1 MVAISVEERP
11 TAVLPPVTPPRSPG
25 RLLDPLAVALLAA
38 LVGSVALSRPSLWF
52 DESATVS
59 ASASRSLP
67 DLWKLLTHIDAV
79 HGLFYL
85 LMHGWF
91 CLVPPTEFWIR
102 VPSCL
107 AVGIAAAGVVVLAR
121 QFLPRSTA
129 IYAGIVFAILP
140 RVTWAAV
147 EGRSYAL
154 QAVAAVWLTVLLINA
169 VRRHRGWL
177 WVAYSLALML
187 AILLNIYLVLLVP
200 VHAVVTP
207 LLRRQRSIVVWWA
220 VSSAVGVGALTPL
233 MLFASGQ
240 SFQVAWIHSLTWNS
254 LVDVSLHQYFDNSV
268 PFALVTALIFV
279 AALAIRFTGR
289 WDSVGDT
296 RRILLICAAWMVV
309 PTAISLIYSALS
321 DPLYYPRYLFFTT
334 PAMAIVMAICI
345 TAVARRPRWIALVL
359 VALAVAAIPNYLLSQ
374 RQRYAK
380 EGWDYSDVADL
391 ITAKAA
397 PGDCLLVDN
406 TVGWLPGP
414 VRALLA
420 ARPAAF
426 APLVD
431 IGRGAPA
438 AERETLWDGHI
449 AVWLIVG
456 RLYKC
461 STLWTITTHDT
472 KLPNHQSGT
481 SLPPGRGFDRAPS
494 YLVPKSVGFQ
504 IVERWQFHRTQ
515 VIKSTR

>member
-1 MVAISVEERP
+1 MVAITVEERTP
-11 TAVLPPVTPPRSPG
+11 AVLPPVTPLRSPG
-25 RLLDPLAVALLAA
+25 RLRDPLAIAVLAA
-38 LVGSVALSRPSLWF
+38 LVGSVALSHPSLWF
-52 DESATVS
+52 DESATIS

-91 CLVPPTEFWIR
+91 CIFPPTEFWCR
-102 VPSCL
+102 VPSCI

-129 IYAGIVFAILP
+129 VYAGIVFAILP

-147 EGRSYAL
+147 EARSYGL
-154 QAVAAVWLTVLLINA
+154 QAVAGVWLTILLITA
-169 VRRHRGWL
+169 IRRHRAGL
-177 WVAYSLALML
+177 WVLYSLALMV

-200 VHAVVTP
+200 VHAIVTP
-207 LLRRQRSIVVWWA
+207 MLRRQRSVIVWWA
-220 VSSAVGVGALTPL
+220 VTSAVAVAALTPL
-233 MLFASGQ
+233 MLFAHGQ
-240 SFQVAWIHSLTWNS
+240 SFQVAWIHPLTWHS
-254 LVDVSLHQYFDNSV
+254 LLDVFLHQYFDNSV
-268 PFALVTALIFV
+268 PFAIATALIFV
-279 AALAIRFTGR
+279 AALTIRLTGR
-289 WDSVGDT
+289 WQSIGDT
-296 RRILLICAAWMVV
+296 RRMLLICAAWMVV

-321 DPLYYPRYLFFTT
+321 DPFYYPRYLFFTM
-334 PAMAIVMAICI
+334 PAMAIVMAVCI
-345 TAVARRPRWIALVL
+345 VAVARRPRWIALVL
-359 VALAVAAIPNYLLSQ
+359 VALAVAAVPNYLLSQ

-391 ITAKAA
+391 ITAQAA
-397 PGDCLLVDN
+397 PGDCLVVDN

-426 APLVD
+426 APLNDV
-431 IGRGAPA
+431 GRGVPA
-438 AERETLWDGHI
+438 AKRETLWDGHI

-461 STLWTITTHDT
+461 TTLWTITTHDT
-472 KLPNHQSGT
+472 KLPSHQVGT
-481 SLPPGRGFDRAPS
+481 ALPPGRGLDRAPA
-494 YLVPKSVGFQ
+494 YLVPKNVGFH

>member
-1 MVAISVEERP
+1 MVAISIEERTP
-11 TAVLPPVTPPRSPG
+11 AVLAPVTPPRSPG
-25 RLLDPLAVALLAA
+25 RLLDPLAVAVLTA
-38 LVGSVALSRPSLWF
+38 LVGSVAASRPSLWF
-52 DESATVS
+52 DESATIS
-59 ASASRSLP
+59 ASAGRSLP
-67 DLWKLLTHIDAV
+67 ELWKLLGHIDVV

-91 CLVPPTEFWIR
+91 CLFPATEFWSR

-121 QFLPRSTA
+121 QFLPRNTA
-129 IYAGIVFAILP
+129 IYAGIVFAMLP

-147 EGRSYAL
+147 EARSYAL
-154 QAVAAVWLTVLLINA
+154 QAAAAVWLTILLITA
-169 VRRHRGWL
+169 IRRHRGRL
-177 WVAYSLALML
+177 WVAYGFGLAV
-187 AILLNIYLVLLVP
+187 AILLNIYLALLVP
-200 VHAVVTP
+200 VHAIVTP
-207 LLRRQRSIVVWWA
+207 LLRRQRSVVISWA
-220 VSSAVGVGALTPL
+220 TAVVAAVGALTPL
-233 MLFASGQ
+233 IVFAQSQ
-240 SFQVAWIHSLTWNS
+240 SFQVAWIHSLGWHTM
-254 LVDVSLHQYFDNSV
+254 LDVFLHQYFDNSV
-268 PFALVTALIFV
+268 PFAIVTALIFV
-279 AALAIRFTGR
+279 AALTLRLTGR
-289 WDSVGDT
+289 WESAGDT
-296 RRILLICAAWMVV
+296 RRMLLICAAWIVA
-309 PTAISLIYSALS
+309 PTAISLIYSAFS
-321 DPLYYPRYLFFTT
+321 DPLYYPRYLFFTM

-345 TAVARRPRWIALVL
+345 VAVARRPRWIALML

-391 ITAKAA
+391 ITAEAA

-431 IGRGAPA
+431 IGRGEPAPK
-438 AERETLWDGHI
+438 RETLWDGHI

-472 KLPNHQSGT
+472 KLPNHQAGA
-481 SLPPGRGFDRAPS
+481 SLPPGRGLVRAPA
-494 YLVPKSVGFQ
+494 YLVPKNVGFH

>member
-1 MVAISVEERP
+1 MVATTVEEP
-11 TAVLPPVTPPRSPG
+11 TRAVFVPVTPPRSPG
-25 RLLDPLAVALLAA
+25 RLLDPLAIA
-38 LVGSVALSRPSLWF
+38 LVAGLIGGVAASRPSLWF
-52 DESATVS
+52 DESATIS
-59 ASASRSLP
+59 ASFSRSVP
-67 DLWKLLTHIDAV
+67 DLWKLLSHIDAV

-91 CLVPPTEFWIR
+91 CLFPATEFWSR

-129 IYAGIVFAILP
+129 VYAGIVFAILP

-147 EGRSYAL
+147 EARSYAL
-154 QAVAAVWLTVLLINA
+154 QAAAAVWLTVLLITA
-169 VRRHRGWL
+169 IRRHRGWL
-177 WVAYSLALML
+177 WVLYSLALMVS
-187 AILLNIYLVLLVP
+187 ILLNVYLVLLVP
-200 VHAVVTP
+200 VYAVVAP
-207 LLRRQRSIVVWWA
+207 LLRRQRSVVWWWA
-220 VSSAVGVGALTPL
+220 ITSAVAVGALTPL
-233 MLFASGQ
+233 MLFAHSQ
-240 SFQVAWIHSLTWNS
+240 SFQVAWIHSLSWHTI
-254 LVDVSLHQYFDNSV
+254 LDVLLHQYFDNSV
-268 PFALVTALIFV
+268 PFAIMTALVFV
-279 AALAIRFTGR
+279 AALTIRFTGR
-289 WDSVGDT
+289 WASVGDT
-296 RRILLICAAWMVV
+296 RRILIICAVWMVL

-321 DPLYYPRYLFFTT
+321 DPFYYPRYLFFTM
-334 PAMAIVMAICI
+334 PAMAIVIAVAVV
-345 TAVARRPRWIALVL
+345 AVARRPRWIALVL
-359 VALAVAAIPNYLLSQ
+359 VALAVAAFPNYLLSQ

-391 ITAKAA
+391 ITAQAA

-426 APLVD
+426 EPLVD
-431 IGRGAPA
+431 VGRGVPA
-438 AERETLWDGHI
+438 AKRETLWDGHV

-461 STLWTITTHDT
+461 TTLWTITTHDT
-472 KLPNHQSGT
+472 KLPNHQAGK
-481 SLPPGRGFDRAPS
+481 SLPAGRGFVRAPA
-494 YLVPKSVGFQ
+494 YLVPKNVGFH